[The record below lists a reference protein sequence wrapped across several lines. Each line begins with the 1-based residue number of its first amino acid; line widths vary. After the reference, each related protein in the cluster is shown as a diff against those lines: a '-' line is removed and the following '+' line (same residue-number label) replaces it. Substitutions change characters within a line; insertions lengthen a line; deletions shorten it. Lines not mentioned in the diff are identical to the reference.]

1 MQCGQQ
7 SQWGST
13 RIVGDSRQRS
23 REDLLGIGLGYWGLQ
38 KASKLKKSLV
48 LPSLSQSTPEILSVF
63 QLLQSLQSYP
73 RTNDWPAL
81 SPGGAWVQISTFL
94 INFWE
99 KTLTREPTQKITLGS
114 SPTVVNLTSLGS
126 FFMGKRSV
134 FKYEYPHVKM
144 KVGQSCLTLGDPRD
158 YTVHGILQVRI
169 LEWVAFPFS
178 RDLPNPG
185 IKPRSP
191 ALQADSL
198 PAEPQGKLK
207 NTGVGSLSLF

>member
-63 QLLQSLQSYP
+63 QLPQSLHSYP
-73 RTNDWPAL
+73 RTNAQPAL

-126 FFMGKRSV
+126 FYGKEECIQIWIPSRENECRSV
-134 FKYEYPHVKM
+134 V
-144 KVGQSCLTLGDPRD
+144 S
-158 YTVHGILQVRI
+158 
-169 LEWVAFPFS
+169 
-178 RDLPNPG
+178 
-185 IKPRSP
+185 
-191 ALQADSL
+191 DSWW
-198 PAEPQGKLK
+198 PQGLYSPWNSPGQ
-207 NTGVGSLSLF
+207 NTGVGSLSLLQGSSQPRDQTQVSCIAGRFFTSWATRETQEHWSG